1 MPKHL
6 SPIGNSSVGICY
18 GCPATQGH
26 RDLKIS
32 QNLRRDNWTE
42 VQENFASNPTYKSP
56 PQCTRKSLVRKYI
69 SCALNAISISSS
81 TAFSSFFCNISL
93 FLKLRE
99 IYNSFLLCFQTN
111 LTEGVETC
119 GPQQILSWNSY

>member
-6 SPIGNSSVGICY
+6 SPIGNSSVSICY

-32 QNLRRDNWTE
+32 QNLQRDNWTE

-56 PQCTRKSLVRKYI
+56 PQCTRKSLVRRYI
-69 SCALNAISISSS
+69 SCALNVISISSRSS
-81 TAFSSFFCNISL
+81 TAFSSFFCNLS
-93 FLKLRE
+93 FSNCVK
-99 IYNSFLLCFQTN
+99 YNSFLLCFQTN

-119 GPQQILSWNSY
+119 GPQQILS